1 MTKLSDKLLISFGV
15 CALIFAVC
23 CAILYFMRL
32 SIFDRTG
39 LEWTFVCGLGAAA
52 GGFALLFMRGIWD
65 TPNV

>member
-15 CALIFAVC
+15 CALIFAFC

-39 LEWTFVCGLGAAA
+39 LEWTFVYGLGAAA
-52 GGFALLFMRGIWD
+52 VGFAFLFVRNIWEQ
-65 TPNV
+65 